1 MGANCGTRNR
11 RSVGLVALIVL
22 LSAACASP
30 PQPVVPPNFG
40 LAVQLIS
47 AERSLCE
54 SAVEK
59 LVRIGPTT
67 RVINRWD
74 LARSSYAEAEIA
86 FNAWLDRLKFAI
98 DNGEDLSKEKV
109 QEDYQRS
116 LNEAAEKSAAFRRLV
131 DELRL
136 GGIPS
141 GKSGEKL
148 AALFPSA
155 AEVVVDLSQ
164 AGFHIYKEIQKQRGE
179 EKRAAQEQVKRALD
193 SQKFKSFTVLTKGYV
208 PA

>member
-1 MGANCGTRNR
+1 MGANRGTRNR

-30 PQPVVPPNFG
+30 PQPVVPPDFG
-40 LAVQLIS
+40 SAVQLIS
-47 AERSLCE
+47 AERSQCE
-54 SAVEK
+54 SAVET
-59 LVRIGPTT
+59 LVLIGPTT
-67 RVINRWD
+67 FVMNRWD
-74 LARSSYAEAEIA
+74 LAESSYTEAEIA

-109 QEDYQRS
+109 QEDYRRS

-131 DELRL
+131 NVLRS
-136 GGIPS
+136 GGPPPS
-141 GKSGEKL
+141 GTTAS
-148 AALFPSA
+148 ALLTSA
-155 AEVVVDLSQ
+155 AEVLVGLSK
-164 AGFHIYKEIQKQRGE
+164 AGLDIYKEIRKQRGE

-193 SQKFKSFTVLTKGYV
+193 SQKFKSFTVLTKGAH